1 VAPNSFTGMVTMPKL
16 MEPLQIALAI
26 VEPSE
31 WVLSEHSPPRDRYRE
46 HVVSTHWIKDRLIH
60 KASAIIHRLVN
71 ISC

>member
-1 VAPNSFTGMVTMPKL
+1 MPKL

-31 WVLSEHSPPRDRYRE
+31 WVLSEHIPPGTGYQE
-46 HVVSTHWIKDRLIH
+46 YAVSTHRIKDRLIH
-60 KASAIIHRLVN
+60 KASVIIHRLVN